1 MIASSTDILYIH
13 FQMLVCFSKCT
24 CIYVHTDLLQLT
36 MDFQGLGLCKYIC
49 VCVKQKVI
57 LYSAW
62 YFMDVM
68 KLCILLLAAWAGI
81 SWRWPEV
88 PKIFDGHCASQWLL
102 CEALRAD
109 SEGLRPQRKR
119 FPNKALNAL
128 PVGSILTSEV
138 SELLQASYTHVPSQ
152 GEAQTPCHDGRIS
165 SYKVGFIVKSVLTE
179 WATPVRPRV
188 K

>member
-1 MIASSTDILYIH
+1 
-13 FQMLVCFSKCT
+13 MLFCFSKCIR
-24 CIYVHTDLLQLT
+24 IYVHTDLLQLT
-36 MDFQGLGLCKYIC
+36 IDFQGLGLCKYIC

-57 LYSAW
+57 LYSAC

-68 KLCILLLAAWAGI
+68 KLCIFLLAPWAGL

-109 SEGLRPQRKR
+109 GEGLRPQRKI

-138 SELLQASYTHVPSQ
+138 GELLQANYTYAPSQ
-152 GEAQTPCHDGRIS
+152 GEAQTSCYDGRIKS
-165 SYKVGFIVKSVLTE
+165 HKVGFIVKPVLTE
-179 WATPVRPRV
+179 WATPVWLGV
-188 K
+188 KYTHVLAPSDH

>member
-1 MIASSTDILYIH
+1 
-13 FQMLVCFSKCT
+13 MLFCFSKCIH
-24 CIYVHTDLLQLT
+24 IYVHTDLLQPT
-36 MDFQGLGLCKYIC
+36 IDFQGLGLCKYIC

-57 LYSAW
+57 LYSAC

-68 KLCILLLAAWAGI
+68 KLCIFLLAPWAGL

-109 SEGLRPQRKR
+109 GEGLRPQRKI

-138 SELLQASYTHVPSQ
+138 GELLQANYTYAPSQ
-152 GEAQTPCHDGRIS
+152 GEAQTSCYDGRIKS
-165 SYKVGFIVKSVLTE
+165 HKVGFIVKPVLTE
-179 WATPVRPRV
+179 WATPVWLGV